1 MKRICVFCG
10 SCHGF
15 RPEYGAMAARL
26 GRTLAVRGLGVVY
39 GGGNIGLMG
48 TLADAVLAEH
58 GEVIG
63 VIPQGL
69 VAKELAHQGLS
80 DLRVVS
86 SMHQRKALMADLS
99 DAFIA
104 IPGGYGT
111 LEEFFEAVTWSQLGL
126 HQKPCGLLNVAN
138 YYDPLRALLEHATA
152 EGFIRPTHRSL
163 VLVEEDPD
171 RLIDLLAAYRPAE
184 PVSKWIEKEET

>member
-26 GRTLAVRGLGVVY
+26 GRTMAVRGLGVVY

-69 VAKELAHQGLS
+69 VAKELAHRGLS

-104 IPGGYGT
+104 MPGGYGT
-111 LEEFFEAVTWSQLGL
+111 LEEFCEAVTWSQLGL
-126 HQKPCGLLNVAN
+126 HQKPCGLLNVAK

-152 EGFIRPTHRSL
+152 EGFIQPAHRSL
-163 VLVEEDPD
+163 VLIEEDPD

-184 PVSKWIEKEET
+184 LDTWLGKEET

>member
-1 MKRICVFCG
+1 
-10 SCHGF
+10 
-15 RPEYGAMAARL
+15 MAARL
-26 GRTLAVRGLGVVY
+26 GHAMASRGLGVVY
-39 GGGNIGLMG
+39 GGGKIGLMG

-63 VIPQGL
+63 VIPQRL
-69 VAKELAHQGLS
+69 MTKELAHQGLS

-104 IPGGYGT
+104 MPGGYGT
-111 LEEFFEAVTWSQLGL
+111 LEEFCEVITWSQLGL

-138 YYDPLRALLEHATA
+138 YYDPLQALFEHATA
-152 EGFIRPTHRSL
+152 EGFIQPAHRSL
-163 VLVEEDPD
+163 VLIAEEPD
-171 RLIDLLAAYRPAE
+171 RLIDLLALG
-184 PVSKWIEKEET
+184 